1 MNHLR
6 LVRTAE
12 RHFLVSEG
20 MQSKIA
26 QASTIPQRG
35 TPVSLELSGRVYAAE
50 EMSVQEG
57 KFFAVDH
64 TVASRIID
72 DLGLNLHDSGIAEQ
86 AIEGA

>member
-12 RHFLVSEG
+12 RHFLVPEG

-26 QASTIPQRG
+26 QATTIPQRG
-35 TPVSLELSGRVYAAE
+35 APVSLELSGQLYAAE
-50 EMSVQEG
+50 QMSVKEG
-57 KFFAVDH
+57 EFFAVDS
-64 TVASRIID
+64 TVASRMID
-72 DLGLNLHDSGIAEQ
+72 DFGLNMHESGIAEQ